1 MSGAVCLSYVSIRF
15 RTTSSRSSAR
25 MTSGVPHLS
34 KTPAFFGGFMKM
46 WYTVSSFGLTLRPV
60 FRLISSSGSRKKFTA
75 ASSFVNF
82 DNASACEIVR
92 GKPSRMKPFFASGS
106 FSRRSVIAI
115 TMSSGTSCPA
125 SMYAF
130 AFFPRSVPCAALCRK
145 KLPVE
150 MCGTPRYAA
159 SFAAWVPLPA
169 PGGPS
174 KTSLISRRERSQRS
188 KDFGPHNTLGSAAR
202 PNVPAHD
209 VEGRDRGDVERG
221 REEDRDV
228 VVAPGHQDPAKD
240 GRYAVRQAPDDRVHR
255 LREPALFRR
264 NNPHEERIAD
274 RRGHV
279 HRGGAE
285 EVGTRRGDRVRHE
298 REAEHEDGRE
308 PLGHDDGPDGAVP
321 LREGRAHRRGQAD
334 RHVGQ
339 GEEWAAPGV
348 RHREFQEEPR
358 WNERDE
364 EARAQA
370 DQAVDA
376 RELEKRFP
384 IHPLRTGLAGP
395 YCFAVVPQ
403 EEVEGD
409 RHDEAESVCDDE
421 RRDVNRLAAESG
433 LRLNER
439 EGEGQRKSDA
449 REHVVQDERQGERH
463 VPLLDRRLVRDD
475 RVPRRQ
481 EGAFADAGDEG
492 CEDHPRHIRRDGEHQ
507 NGRRQDRAP
516 DQQEA
521 LPSAA
526 VRVNPQGRRAHDHR
540 DADRTEEET
549 DDLRRDPGLREVR
562 RDEDDEVAEP
572 NRAKRVRKDDPSD
585 FSRDRGEAEAAA
597 SRGRAGLGRLHR
609 ESVPGGFRGIRG
621 RGL

>member
-34 KTPAFFGGFMKM
+34 QTPAFFGGFMKM
-46 WYTVSSFGLTLRPV
+46 WYTVSSFGHTLRPV

-82 DNASACEIVR
+82 DNASACAIVR

-130 AFFPRSVPCAALCRK
+130 AFFPRSVPCATLCRK

-202 PNVPAHD
+202 PNVPEHD

-255 LREPALFRR
+255 TREAALFRR
-264 NNPHEERIAD
+264 DN
-274 RRGHV
+274 
-279 HRGGAE
+279 
-285 EVGTRRGDRVRHE
+285 
-298 REAEHEDGRE
+298 
-308 PLGHDDGPDGAVP
+308 
-321 LREGRAHRRGQAD
+321 
-334 RHVGQ
+334 
-339 GEEWAAPGV
+339 
-348 RHREFQEEPR
+348 
-358 WNERDE
+358 
-364 EARAQA
+364 
-370 DQAVDA
+370 
-376 RELEKRFP
+376 
-384 IHPLRTGLAGP
+384 PLRTGLAGP

-449 REHVVQDERQGERH
+449 REHVVQDERQGKRR
-463 VPLLDRRLVRDD
+463 VPLLDRCLVRND

-492 CEDHPRHIRRDGEHQ
+492 CEDHPFHLRREGEHE
-507 NGRRQDRAP
+507 NRRRQNRAP
-516 DQQEA
+516 DQQETF
-521 LPSAA
+521 PSAA
-526 VRVNPQGRRAHDHR
+526 VRVD
-540 DADRTEEET
+540 
-549 DDLRRDPGLREVR
+549 
-562 RDEDDEVAEP
+562 
-572 NRAKRVRKDDPSD
+572 S
-585 FSRDRGEAEAAA
+585 
-597 SRGRAGLGRLHR
+597 
-609 ESVPGGFRGIRG
+609 
-621 RGL
+621 